1 MGLSRKSPHPFVEDK
16 GIPGG
21 AWILK
26 IQWGGES
33 FDGIPVEERKKQRKI
48 QWGGESFDEI
58 PGSTVSE
65 NGHPQ
70 QGGTDHFWLN
80 LIVTFSC

>member
-1 MGLSRKSPHPFVEDK
+1 M
-16 GIPGG
+16 
-21 AWILK
+21 K

-48 QWGGESFDEI
+48 PGGGEGFDEI

-70 QGGTDHFWLN
+70 QGEWTISGKAQFLKVQRLN
-80 LIVTFSC
+80 LTVTFSC